1 VLGTNFPLAAE
12 TFSASVAY
20 EDRPILQHFLRRNLH
35 LGGNEMP
42 VYTIAESQR
51 KAARV
56 AGFAYLFTLAPVVFA
71 QFCIQDRLIVGG
83 HVAETARNIMAHET
97 LFRIAIACDLIF
109 CAGVVVLLAA
119 LYVILKP
126 VNRSLALLAAF
137 WRMAYVLTWV
147 LMTLN
152 LFDALRLLTGADY
165 LRVFD
170 AERLQALARLSLGV
184 RFDQYYVGLLFYS
197 LASTVCSYLWF
208 KSSYIPKALAA
219 WGVISSVFCATCT
232 FTFIIFPNFA
242 KVVNLWW
249 FDSPM
254 AIFDIATSFWL
265 LFKGLRPSGVAEARA
280 QAGAV

>member
-1 VLGTNFPLAAE
+1 
-12 TFSASVAY
+12 
-20 EDRPILQHFLRRNLH
+20 
-35 LGGNEMP
+35 MP

-152 LFDALRLLTGADY
+152 LFDALRLSRGAEY
-165 LRVFD
+165 LR
-170 AERLQALARLSLGV
+170 
-184 RFDQYYVGLLFYS
+184 
-197 LASTVCSYLWF
+197 
-208 KSSYIPKALAA
+208 
-219 WGVISSVFCATCT
+219 
-232 FTFIIFPNFA
+232 
-242 KVVNLWW
+242 
-249 FDSPM
+249 
-254 AIFDIATSFWL
+254 
-265 LFKGLRPSGVAEARA
+265 
-280 QAGAV
+280 